1 MNSNQSGML
10 YVVATPIGNLSDMVP
25 RAVHTLQ
32 SVSVIACEDTRH
44 SKKLLEHF
52 SIDTPCTA
60 YHDHTDQ
67 RSAHKILSR
76 LADGD
81 DVALISDA
89 GTPLISDPGYRLVA
103 QARNQGIPV
112 IPIPGACAAIS
123 ALSVSGLPTDKF
135 RFVGFLPAKST
146 QRQKVLETLK
156 SVPDTLVFY
165 EAPHR
170 ICAALNDALEVFGS
184 ERIAFMAREIS
195 KTFETYL
202 YGTIEELLAQ
212 VSADSNQQRG
222 EIVLVLAGNTASN
235 QNLSAN
241 AEKIVK
247 ILMYDLPIT
256 KAASL
261 AAKIT
266 GDDKKQL
273 YQLALTLQNKSP

>member
-1 MNSNQSGML
+1 ML

-32 SVSVIACEDTRH
+32 SVSVIACKDTRH

>member
-1 MNSNQSGML
+1 ML
-10 YVVATPIGNLSDMVP
+10 YVVATPIGNLADMVP

-52 SIDTPCTA
+52 SIDTPCIA

-76 LADGD
+76 LADGN

-103 QARNQGIPV
+103 QARNQGISV

-170 ICAALNDALEVFGS
+170 ICAALNDALGAFGS

-222 EIVLVLAGNTASN
+222 EIVLVLAGNTVSN
-235 QNLSAN
+235 ENLSAD

-247 ILMYDLPIT
+247 TLMRDLPIT

>member
-1 MNSNQSGML
+1 ML
-10 YVVATPIGNLSDMVP
+10 YVVATPIGNLADMVP

>member
-1 MNSNQSGML
+1 ML

-184 ERIAFMAREIS
+184 ERIAFMARAIS

>member
-1 MNSNQSGML
+1 ML

>member
-1 MNSNQSGML
+1 MSSNQSGTL
-10 YVVATPIGNLSDMVP
+10 YVVATPIGNLADMVP
-25 RAVHTLQ
+25 RAVQTLQ

-52 SIDTPCTA
+52 SIDTPCIA

-67 RSAHKILSR
+67 RSANKILTR
-76 LADGD
+76 LGSGE

-103 QARNQGIPV
+103 QARSQGVSV

-135 RFVGFLPAKST
+135 RFVGFLAAKT
-146 QRQKVLETLK
+146 AQRKNVLATLK

-170 ICAALNDALEVFGS
+170 ICATLKDLIDVFGS
-184 ERIAFMAREIS
+184 DRIAFMAREIT
-195 KTFETYL
+195 KTFETYI
-202 YGTIEELLAQ
+202 YGTIGELFEK

-222 EIVLVLAGNTASN
+222 EIVLVLAGNVVSN
-235 QNLSAN
+235 HSLSAD
-241 AEKIVK
+241 AEKILK
-247 ILMYDLPIT
+247 LLIKELPLA

-273 YQLALTLQNKSP
+273 YQLALTLQNK

>member
-1 MNSNQSGML
+1 MNSNQSGTL
-10 YVVATPIGNLSDMVP
+10 YVVATPIGNLADMVP

-52 SIDTPCTA
+52 SINTPCIA
-60 YHDHTDQ
+60 YHDHTHQ
-67 RSAHKILSR
+67 KSAYKILNR

-103 QARNQGIPV
+103 QARNQDIPV

-170 ICAALNDALEVFGS
+170 ICAALNDLLEVFGS
-184 ERIAFMAREIS
+184 ERIAFIAREIS

-202 YGTIEELLAQ
+202 YGTIEELLVQ

-222 EIVLVLAGNTASN
+222 EIVLVLAGNTASDEK
-235 QNLSAN
+235 LSAD
-241 AEKIVK
+241 AEKILK
-247 ILMYDLPIT
+247 LLIKELPLA

-266 GDDKKQL
+266 GGDKKQL
-273 YQLALTLQNKSP
+273 YQLALTLQNK

>member
-1 MNSNQSGML
+1 ML
-10 YVVATPIGNLSDMVP
+10 YVVATPIGNLADMVP

-52 SIDTPCTA
+52 SIDTPCIA

-76 LADGD
+76 LADGN

-103 QARNQGIPV
+103 QARNQGISV

-135 RFVGFLPAKST
+135 RFVGFLPAKPT

-170 ICAALNDALEVFGS
+170 ICAALNDALDVFGS

-195 KTFETYL
+195 NCLL
-202 YGTIEELLAQ
+202 YTSDA
-212 VSADSNQQRG
+212 AD
-222 EIVLVLAGNTASN
+222 E
-235 QNLSAN
+235 
-241 AEKIVK
+241 
-247 ILMYDLPIT
+247 
-256 KAASL
+256 
-261 AAKIT
+261 
-266 GDDKKQL
+266 
-273 YQLALTLQNKSP
+273 

>member
-1 MNSNQSGML
+1 ML
-10 YVVATPIGNLSDMVP
+10 YVVATPIGNLADMVP

-52 SIDTPCTA
+52 SINTPCIA
-60 YHDHTDQ
+60 YHDHTDEK
-67 RSAHKILSR
+67 SAYKILNR

-103 QARNQGIPV
+103 QARTQDIPV

-156 SVPDTLVFY
+156 SVSDTLVFY

-170 ICAALNDALEVFGS
+170 ICAALNDLLEVFGS

-202 YGTIEELLAQ
+202 YGTIEELLVQ

-222 EIVLVLAGNTASN
+222 EIVLVLAGNTASKE
-235 QNLSAN
+235 NLSAD
-241 AEKIVK
+241 AEKILK
-247 ILMYDLPIT
+247 LLIKELPLA

>member
-1 MNSNQSGML
+1 
-10 YVVATPIGNLSDMVP
+10 MVP
-25 RAVHTLQ
+25 RAVQTLQ

-52 SIDTPCTA
+52 SIDTPCIA

-67 RSAHKILSR
+67 RSANKILTR
-76 LADGD
+76 LGSGE

-103 QARNQGIPV
+103 QARSQGVSV

-135 RFVGFLPAKST
+135 RFVGFLAAKT
-146 QRQKVLETLK
+146 AQRKNVLATLK

-170 ICAALNDALEVFGS
+170 ICGTLKDLIDVFGS
-184 ERIAFMAREIS
+184 DRIAFMAREIT
-195 KTFETYL
+195 KTFETYI
-202 YGTIEELLAQ
+202 YGTIGELFEK

-222 EIVLVLAGNTASN
+222 EIVLVLAGNVVSN
-235 QNLSAN
+235 HSLSAD
-241 AEKIVK
+241 AEKILK
-247 ILMYDLPIT
+247 LLIKELPLA

>member
-1 MNSNQSGML
+1 
-10 YVVATPIGNLSDMVP
+10 MVP
-25 RAVHTLQ
+25 RAVQTLQ

-52 SIDTPCTA
+52 SIDTPCIA

-67 RSAHKILSR
+67 RSANKILTR
-76 LADGD
+76 LGSGE

-103 QARNQGIPV
+103 QARSQGVSV

-135 RFVGFLPAKST
+135 RFVGFLAAKT
-146 QRQKVLETLK
+146 AQRKNVLETLK

-170 ICAALNDALEVFGS
+170 ICATLKDLIDVFGS
-184 ERIAFMAREIS
+184 DRIAFMAREIT
-195 KTFETYL
+195 KTFETYI
-202 YGTIEELLAQ
+202 YGTIGELFEK

-222 EIVLVLAGNTASN
+222 EIVLVLAGNVVSN
-235 QNLSAN
+235 DSLSAD
-241 AEKIVK
+241 AEKILK
-247 ILMYDLPIT
+247 LLIKELPLA

-273 YQLALTLQNKSP
+273 YQLALTLQNKQLLNRVTWPHEYLRRSMSSC

>member
-1 MNSNQSGML
+1 
-10 YVVATPIGNLSDMVP
+10 MVP
-25 RAVHTLQ
+25 RAVQTLQ

-52 SIDTPCTA
+52 SIDTPCIA

-67 RSAHKILSR
+67 RSANKILTR
-76 LADGD
+76 LGSGE

-103 QARNQGIPV
+103 QARSQGVSV

-135 RFVGFLPAKST
+135 RFVGFLAAKT
-146 QRQKVLETLK
+146 AQRKNVLATLK

-170 ICAALNDALEVFGS
+170 ICATLKDLIDVFGS
-184 ERIAFMAREIS
+184 DRIAFMAREIT
-195 KTFETYL
+195 KTFETYI
-202 YGTIEELLAQ
+202 YGTIGELFEK
-212 VSADSNQQRG
+212 VSTDSNQQRG
-222 EIVLVLAGNTASN
+222 EIVLVLAGNVVSN
-235 QNLSAN
+235 HSLSAD
-241 AEKIVK
+241 AEKILK
-247 ILMYDLPIT
+247 LLIKELPLA

-273 YQLALTLQNKSP
+273 YQLALTLQNK

>member
-1 MNSNQSGML
+1 ML
-10 YVVATPIGNLSDMVP
+10 YVVATPIGNLADMVP

-52 SIDTPCTA
+52 SIDTPCIA

-76 LADGD
+76 LADGN

-103 QARNQGIPV
+103 QARNQGISV

-135 RFVGFLPAKST
+135 RFVGFLPAKPT

-170 ICAALNDALEVFGS
+170 ICAALNDALGAFGS

-222 EIVLVLAGNTASN
+222 EIVLVLAGNTVSN
-235 QNLSAN
+235 ENLSAD

-247 ILMYDLPIT
+247 TLMRDLPIT

-273 YQLALTLQNKSP
+273 YQLALALQNKSP

>member
-1 MNSNQSGML
+1 MSSNQSGTL
-10 YVVATPIGNLSDMVP
+10 YVVATPIGNLADMVP
-25 RAVHTLQ
+25 RAVQTLQ

-52 SIDTPCTA
+52 SIDTPCIA

-67 RSAHKILSR
+67 RSANKILTR
-76 LADGD
+76 LGSGE

-103 QARNQGIPV
+103 QARSQGVSV

-135 RFVGFLPAKST
+135 RFVGFLAAKT
-146 QRQKVLETLK
+146 AQRKNILETLK

-170 ICAALNDALEVFGS
+170 ICATLKDLIDVFGS
-184 ERIAFMAREIS
+184 DRIAFMAREIT
-195 KTFETYL
+195 KTFETYI
-202 YGTIEELLAQ
+202 YGTIGELFEK

-222 EIVLVLAGNTASN
+222 EIVLVLAGNVVSN
-235 QNLSAN
+235 DSLSAD
-241 AEKIVK
+241 AEKILK
-247 ILMYDLPIT
+247 LLIKELPLA

-266 GDDKKQL
+266 GGDKKQL
-273 YQLALTLQNKSP
+273 YQLALTLQNK

>member
-1 MNSNQSGML
+1 MSSNQSGML
-10 YVVATPIGNLSDMVP
+10 YVVATPIGNLGDMVP
-25 RAVHTLQ
+25 RAVQTLQ

-52 SIDTPCTA
+52 SIDTPCIA

-67 RSAHKILSR
+67 RSANKILTR
-76 LADGD
+76 LGCGE

-89 GTPLISDPGYRLVA
+89 GTPLISDPGYQLVA
-103 QARNQGIPV
+103 QARSQGVSV

-135 RFVGFLPAKST
+135 RFVGFLAAKT
-146 QRQKVLETLK
+146 AQRKNVLETLK

-170 ICAALNDALEVFGS
+170 ICATLKDLIDVFGS
-184 ERIAFMAREIS
+184 DRIAFMAREIT
-195 KTFETYL
+195 KTFETYI
-202 YGTIEELLAQ
+202 YGTIGELFEK

-222 EIVLVLAGNTASN
+222 EIVLVLAGNVVSN
-235 QNLSAN
+235 DSLSAD
-241 AEKIVK
+241 AEKILK
-247 ILMYDLPIT
+247 LLIRELPLA

-266 GDDKKQL
+266 GGDKKQL
-273 YQLALTLQNKSP
+273 YQLALTLQNK